1 MLDNLKFRTFDQTI
15 IKRLAE
21 MQGFER
27 YQHRNNNYIGFCKYG
42 KLMRLDFRKVFEGGK
57 LVGFHYLDISISP
70 HYHFNNYLHNGND
83 FTPENCIKTVPDILT
98 YLGIEPQEYEDLKVV
113 NIEFGLNIIPTTD
126 IKNLIN
132 NLLFSRKTKFIIPKD
147 KTPFFKITNATKQKL
162 IKAYAKGLQF
172 ADSPQFR
179 INLNTFRFEVKSKKS
194 LNIEKYG
201 IHKVTDLLKIE
212 TYQRLEQEIIN
223 EWQNVLIINKT
234 PDYTTLKPDEV
245 QFVKGANKVEFWDDL
260 KGEINRNKFTRYK
273 EKYYKILQGKNNLHT
288 QIKGQII
295 DKFLNWSN
303 GADLPQK
310 TPINKGKHQN
320 AKEYPK
326 EINGKSAPP
335 QQNIRLCLV
344 TGLDISMQKKT
355 SKYLCSTGLI
365 YYLEN
370 EPDIYKRL
378 KDKYLTAEKRGSELR
393 KQIYYIAHNIRNTK
407 TNVEHNKRNNRQR
420 FEQRNY
426 PKHQLQFSFIP

>member
-27 YQHRNNNYIGFCKYG
+27 YQHRNNNYFGLRRYG
-42 KLMRLDFRKVFEGGK
+42 NLLRLDFRKCFEAGEFA
-57 LVGFHYLDISISP
+57 GFHYLDISISP

-147 KTPFFKITNATKQKL
+147 KTPFFKITNTTKQKL

-234 PDYTTLKPDEV
+234 PDYTTLKPNEV

-260 KGEINRNKFTRYK
+260 KGEMNRNKFTRYK

-295 DKFLNWSN
+295 DKFFNWST
-303 GADLPQK
+303 GAYLPQK
-310 TPINKGKHQN
+310 TPINKGNHQN

-355 SKYLCSTGLI
+355 SKYLCSTGLKWYYKNEFATFQKLSAKYLTDSKKEIDLEKKI
-365 YYLEN
+365 YYL
-370 EPDIYKRL
+370 
-378 KDKYLTAEKRGSELR
+378 S
-393 KQIYYIAHNIRNTK
+393 HNIRNCK
-407 TNVEHNKRNNRQR
+407 TNPNHNTRNARKR
-420 FEQRNY
+420 FECRNY
-426 PKHQLQFSFIP
+426 HKQQLQFNF